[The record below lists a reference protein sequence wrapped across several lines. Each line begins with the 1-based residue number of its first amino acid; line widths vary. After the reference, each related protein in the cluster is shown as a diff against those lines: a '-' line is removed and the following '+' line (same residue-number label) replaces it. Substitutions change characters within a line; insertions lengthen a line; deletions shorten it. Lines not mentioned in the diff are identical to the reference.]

1 MNYAKWP
8 SIVHSGWKCLVS
20 NFKMWLWLES
30 RSAGWMRSGQP
41 VWSHLSQHRQDETVE
56 CTSLTVPIIILLP
69 FRYFF
74 FFEQV
79 LLLNWI
85 NLSYLW
91 VAYCNLY
98 AYQKLLP
105 YNSLPPLLYILS
117 CFAFLFFCISLFKIS
132 DVKSQKFLNLNP
144 QIYFVR
150 VEKSPKLKNK
160 RSSCFLL
167 RVFYNHKKR
176 AKVNLA
182 QISSSRINFLK
193 QIFSFGNKKFI

>member
-1 MNYAKWP
+1 MNEIGPTSVEP
-8 SIVHSGWKCLVS
+8 SFSAPSGWNCGVHIFNSPYNYFITL
-20 NFKMWLWLES
+20 
-30 RSAGWMRSGQP
+30 Q
-41 VWSHLSQHRQDETVE
+41 
-56 CTSLTVPIIILLP
+56 IL
-69 FRYFF
+69 F
-74 FFEQV
+74 
-79 LLLNWI
+79 LLNKYCCWTE
-85 NLSYLW
+85 LTFSYLW

-117 CFAFLFFCISLFKIS
+117 CFACLFFCISLFKIS